1 MLKIWQEIEQK
12 VKAGYPYFYLV
23 THEESRVAAN
33 LAIVGKRVGCKLV
46 KYSEYKGF
54 QPEILHEKN
63 KSVLEAVLAD
73 KSPGIYILNDYHSSL
88 AKLSVIR
95 QIKDNREELIKN
107 KQSIILTAPVLD
119 LPLELEKYFAVIDV
133 PLPDAY
139 EQKLLFKQVAN
150 NNNVQCD
157 EKQAEL
163 FARSATGL
171 TAEEAML
178 VFSRMMLDPE
188 LVQAGDTSIVI
199 EEKRRL
205 VESEGVLQFYERA
218 IELKDVGGLHSL
230 KDWLK
235 EREEAF
241 DERARQFGLPEPK
254 GLLLLGVQGCGKSL
268 TAKAIASHWSI
279 PLVQLDL
286 GSAFSGV
293 RSPEETIR
301 RSLKLLE
308 ALSPVVVW
316 IDEIEKGFAG
326 TKQAGGEVSTNRVF
340 GQFITWMQEKQSP
353 VFVVA
358 TANSV
363 QELPPELLRKGRFD
377 ELFFVDLPDAHE
389 REEILNVHLKKR
401 KINSKNIDT
410 KHLAELTRNYSGAEL
425 EQIVVD
431 ALYRAFADKR
441 RITGDDLELT
451 AKDLVP
457 IYNTYEE
464 DIKLLRDW
472 AKDRT
477 RKASIDSTLSDY
489 FIKEEA
495 DNV

>member
-12 VKAGYPYFYLV
+12 IKAGYPYFYLV
-23 THEESRVAAN
+23 THEESRVGAN
-33 LAIVGKRVGCKLV
+33 LSVVAKRLGMQLFKH
-46 KYSEYKGF
+46 SQYKGF
-54 QPEILHEKN
+54 VPGVEQDKTQ
-63 KSVLEAVLAD
+63 SVLEAIVANKQAGVYL
-73 KSPGIYILNDYHSSL
+73 LNDFHSSL
-88 AKLSVIR
+88 GDLNIIR
-95 QIKDNREELIKN
+95 QIKDCREELIKS
-107 KQSIILTAPVLD
+107 KKCVFVTAPVLA
-119 LPLELEKYFAVIDV
+119 LPVELEKYFTVVDV
-133 PLPDAY
+133 PLPDVY
-139 EQKLLFKQVAN
+139 ELKLLFKQIA
-150 NNNVQCD
+150 QKSKID
-157 EKQAEL
+157 SDDKLAEV

-178 VFSRMMLDPE
+178 VFSRMMLDAE
-188 LVQAGDTSIVI
+188 LIKAGDTSIVI

-205 VESEGVLQFYERA
+205 VESEGVLQFYDRA
-218 IELKDVGGLHSL
+218 FELKDVGGMHSL
-230 KDWLK
+230 KNWLK

-241 DERARQFGLPEPK
+241 DESARGFGLPQPK

-268 TAKAIASHWSI
+268 TAKAIASHWKI

-286 GSAFSGV
+286 GSAFSGF

-363 QELPPELLRKGRFD
+363 DELPPELLRKGRFD

-389 REEILNVHLKKR
+389 REEIIKVHLAKR
-401 KINSKNIDT
+401 KID
-410 KHLAELTRNYSGAEL
+410 HARFDLHALVDETRNYSGAEL
-425 EQIVVD
+425 EQIVID
-431 ALYRAFADKR
+431 ALYRAFAEKR
-441 RITGDDLELT
+441 KLSDDDLVFV
-451 AKDLVP
+451 AKEMVP

-464 DIKLLRDW
+464 DIKRLRDW
-472 AKDRT
+472 SRNRT
-477 RKASIDSTLSDY
+477 KKASVDSTLSDY
-489 FIKEEA
+489 FIKE
-495 DNV
+495 DNS